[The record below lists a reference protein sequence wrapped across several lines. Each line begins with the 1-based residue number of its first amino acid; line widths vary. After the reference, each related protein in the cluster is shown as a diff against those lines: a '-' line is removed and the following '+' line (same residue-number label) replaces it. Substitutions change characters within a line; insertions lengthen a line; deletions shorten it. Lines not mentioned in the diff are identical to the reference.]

1 MKSELIKSQIKR
13 IRSLYKFI
21 IDNKILYDIEVIF
34 LMLLPIL
41 ITLDKYIGIAGT
53 ILTGIPF
60 IIGIL
65 SVLLYQ
71 KKSYVKYLIIFVLLF
86 INAFIPKKYSNQFEF
101 VKPLLIFFTT
111 LDMVRD
117 EDFLYKIKMYL
128 KKYSKFITISIIIVI
143 IANFLSIFFS
153 NENYSKVWK
162 MDAFEGLYQSPHQ
175 AAYRICA
182 LIIYIMFLIKF
193 KINNKILNLGM
204 FIISEVLL
212 LKTGART
219 PTLLGAIIGIA
230 TINLGKKNSPL

>member
-34 LMLLPIL
+34 FFFFLIL

-86 INAFIPKKYSNQFEF
+86 INAFIPKKYSN
-101 VKPLLIFFTT
+101 
-111 LDMVRD
+111 
-117 EDFLYKIKMYL
+117 
-128 KKYSKFITISIIIVI
+128 
-143 IANFLSIFFS
+143 
-153 NENYSKVWK
+153 
-162 MDAFEGLYQSPHQ
+162 
-175 AAYRICA
+175 
-182 LIIYIMFLIKF
+182 
-193 KINNKILNLGM
+193 
-204 FIISEVLL
+204 
-212 LKTGART
+212 
-219 PTLLGAIIGIA
+219 
-230 TINLGKKNSPL
+230 